1 MPARFTPLVT
11 GQYYHVFNRG
21 VNRQPIF
28 QGLRD
33 YKRALDILNYY
44 SFNPKV
50 RFSKFLLFS
59 QEEKNNFMNS
69 LHRLNDKLV
78 DIVCFCLM
86 PNHFHLLLNQLKDN
100 GISKFMANLQN
111 SLTRYFNTKHQR
123 IGPLL
128 QGQFKTVLIEDD
140 NQLLHLSRY
149 IHLNPYSSYVVKD
162 QKSLSEYPWSS
173 LPEYISIDVAKICNS
188 EIILSQF
195 KDKKS
200 YKDFVFDQA
209 DYQRRLEEIK
219 HLLLEKVLL
228 RCPT

>member
-1 MPARFTPLVT
+1 MPTRFTPLVT
-11 GQYYHVFNRG
+11 GQYYHIFNRG
-21 VNRQPIF
+21 VNKQPIF

-33 YKRALDILNYY
+33 YNRALDILDFY

-50 RFSKFLLFS
+50 RFSKFLLLS
-59 QEEKNNFMNS
+59 QEERSNFMNS
-69 LHRLNDKLV
+69 LQRTNDKLV

-86 PNHFHLLLNQLKDN
+86 PNHFHLLLNQLKEN

-111 SLTRYFNTKHQR
+111 SFTRYFNTKHKR

-128 QGQFKTVLIEDD
+128 QGQFRAVLIEDN

-162 QKSLSEYPWSS
+162 LESLADYPWSS
-173 LPEYISIDVAKICNS
+173 FPEYLGSTVTRVCNN
-188 EIILSQF
+188 EVVLSQF
-195 KDKKS
+195 KGEKDYKK
-200 YKDFVFDQA
+200 FVFDQA

-219 HLLLEKVLL
+219 HLLLE
-228 RCPT
+228 